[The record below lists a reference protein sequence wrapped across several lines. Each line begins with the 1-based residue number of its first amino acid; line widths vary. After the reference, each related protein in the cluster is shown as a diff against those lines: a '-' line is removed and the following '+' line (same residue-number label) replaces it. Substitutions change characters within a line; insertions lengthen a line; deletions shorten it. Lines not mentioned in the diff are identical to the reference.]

1 MENFVTFSAA
11 QRVRSSPLF
20 TLLARPW
27 PLHLRMVNKEF
38 FSPFVSCYT
47 QTCDFF
53 QWYVWWDLH
62 SYSAGY
68 LPLSATRANTL
79 QTANTVNTKCCKN
92 QKHKQTNAT
101 VNCRSHRKKC
111 KSTNPGN
118 KYRGKKHSKYQKPT
132 QNPKTTTR
140 EKCCNLT

>member
-11 QRVRSSPLF
+11 QQVRSSPLF

-27 PLHLRMVNKEF
+27 PLHLRMVNTEF
-38 FSPFVSCYT
+38 FFPFVSCYT
-47 QTCDFF
+47 QTCGFF

-62 SYSAGY
+62 SYNAGC

-79 QTANTVNTKCCKN
+79 QTANTVNTKCCKTKN
-92 QKHKQTNAT
+92 TNKQMQQWTAAVTEKNVKAPTLVTNT
-101 VNCRSHRKKC
+101 
-111 KSTNPGN
+111 
-118 KYRGKKHSKYQKPT
+118 GKKHSKYQKPT

-140 EKCCNLT
+140 EKYCNLT